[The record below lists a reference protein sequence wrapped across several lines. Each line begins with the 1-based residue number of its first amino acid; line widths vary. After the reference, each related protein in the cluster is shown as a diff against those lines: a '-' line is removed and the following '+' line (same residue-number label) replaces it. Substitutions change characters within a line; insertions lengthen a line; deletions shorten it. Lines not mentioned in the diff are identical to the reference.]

1 MRTPEQSHA
10 SLQRELATLEEK
22 YTWDD
27 APAAVK
33 RRMRTIKNRLSA
45 KRSREQAREYVEKL
59 EGSVKVLEDESD
71 SLARRLAI
79 VEAENKILKQVDSRR
94 LSHAAARDQDDAMRE
109 ASTTPTMIEEEGQ
122 DEPAVPPKPSLQLDA
137 LLLLFQTVAASQEA
151 SQPSGPTPPPA
162 GGAPPDQQ
170 RARARV
176 LQRDEPPPPPP
187 PHPQASHQAEDPR
200 EHVSRLAEPRVQPRG
215 EGQGA
220 ARARDEGPS
229 GHTLAAAAPA
239 VGDAACPTSVGYLGW
254 SGAQEGLLRP
264 SGARPSFETPSSS
277 SSCLSPPRH
286 SDAAQRVPAR
296 GDAEGGR
303 ASVWG

>member
-162 GGAPPDQQ
+162 GGPRPTSSAHAHGYSNVTSRLLRLRRTLKLLTKQRILGSTCPDSQSPAFNPEA
-170 RARARV
+170 RDKVRRARV
-176 LQRDEPPPPPP
+176 MRGLQVTR
-187 PHPQASHQAEDPR
+187 S
-200 EHVSRLAEPRVQPRG
+200 L
-215 EGQGA
+215 
-220 ARARDEGPS
+220 
-229 GHTLAAAAPA
+229 
-239 VGDAACPTSVGYLGW
+239 
-254 SGAQEGLLRP
+254 LLRQRSATP
-264 SGARPSFETPSSS
+264 RAPRPSDT
-277 SSCLSPPRH
+277 
-286 SDAAQRVPAR
+286 SDGVEHRK
-296 GDAEGGR
+296 DC
-303 ASVWG
+303 